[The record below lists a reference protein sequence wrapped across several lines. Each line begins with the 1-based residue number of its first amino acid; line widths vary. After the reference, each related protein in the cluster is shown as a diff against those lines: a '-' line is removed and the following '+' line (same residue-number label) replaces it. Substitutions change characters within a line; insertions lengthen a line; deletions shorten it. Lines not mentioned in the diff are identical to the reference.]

1 MLRKLRIFT
10 SRKWIETSTKQ
21 KRILTIWFPNM
32 FQFFLLLDMIKYD
45 LNNHISY
52 KQSYKSVARLSKGR
66 ILSIIYKWNS
76 TLVAKNRY
84 LIKYYKIVVML
95 GLSKRISNGWSDT
108 DSAYQNW
115 LRERAKNQCSP
126 LYVKR
131 DHRRKREYE
140 CEMNNR
146 VRKENP
152 IFRSIWY
159 KEKFISQFEEKRI
172 WKENGHAL
180 QYGSRVFWILN
191 RTLRGKFLS
200 SRRLWRNS

>member
-1 MLRKLRIFT
+1 
-10 SRKWIETSTKQ
+10 
-21 KRILTIWFPNM
+21 
-32 FQFFLLLDMIKYD
+32 
-45 LNNHISY
+45 
-52 KQSYKSVARLSKGR
+52 
-66 ILSIIYKWNS
+66 
-76 TLVAKNRY
+76 
-84 LIKYYKIVVML
+84 ML
-95 GLSKRISNGWSDT
+95 GLSKRISNDWSDT

-131 DHRRKREYE
+131 DHRRKRE

-172 WKENGHAL
+172 SVAGEQWTC
-180 QYGSRVFWILN
+180 SRVWIACFLN
-191 RTLRGKFLS
+191 FKSHITRQVSLFSQAMAKQLIQDKRKLPQSFVLCIFLAFSAFFFFFKSYNFPENNPLSLSLCVCIRLSHMDGSHEDTLRWICWSIIFWKKE
-200 SRRLWRNS
+200 WRKYGE